1 MKINMDKIFLS
12 LFIISTSALSHAAE
26 LNTSYFNE
34 SDFFISK
41 KKDTLKNDTMF
52 VARRMGNELK
62 FILTKD
68 GDFAVLFN
76 DSQNITVKS
85 NGNFGLGTKNPQ
97 YRLDVCGS
105 IRASEE
111 LMVETN
117 EWCDFVFRAEYV
129 LPPFEQR
136 IEQIKENEHLPYIR
150 PESEIIESGI
160 PVSETLTG
168 LLRNVEEM
176 YLYIEQLEQRISK
189 LEEENRKLK
198 TEQ

>member
-1 MKINMDKIFLS
+1 MSKILFTLLILS
-12 LFIISTSALSHAAE
+12 ASVISNAAE
-26 LNTSYFNE
+26 LSTSYFND
-34 SDFFISK
+34 SDFIISR

-52 VARRMGNELK
+52 LARRMGNELK
-62 FILTKD
+62 FILNRE
-68 GDFAVLFN
+68 GDFGVLFN
-76 DSQNITVKS
+76 DSQHITVKS

-117 EWCDFVFRAEYV
+117 EWCDFVFRADYV
-129 LPPFEQR
+129 LQPFEQR

-168 LLRNVEEM
+168 LLRNVEEL
-176 YLYIEQLEQRISK
+176 YLYIEQLEQRITQ
-189 LEEENRKLK
+189 LEEENQKLK
-198 TEQ
+198 SQQ